1 MTLVI
6 NCNENYC
13 KSENFLEL
21 RVSEDKHGLKLKIIW
36 KLL

>member
-13 KSENFLEL
+13 KSENVLEL
-21 RVSEDKHGLKLKIIW
+21 RVSEDKH
-36 KLL
+36 